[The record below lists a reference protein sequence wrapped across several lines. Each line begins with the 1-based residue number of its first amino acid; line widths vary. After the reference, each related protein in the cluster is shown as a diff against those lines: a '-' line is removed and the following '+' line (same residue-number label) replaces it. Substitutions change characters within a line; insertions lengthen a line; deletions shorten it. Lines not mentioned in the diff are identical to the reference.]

1 MKYEHDFSKFEKK
14 QEDLRASFGLL
25 VDRLDGD
32 FIRLSNI
39 IDRIKKQASNCDG
52 YDFTEDIKILIEAML

>member
-14 QEDLRASFGLL
+14 QEDLRGSFRLL